1 MKNKLV
7 ELADK
12 YEIKDFLKN
21 DPSQFL
27 YYYKTVRDT
36 ELCAFIAALLSF
48 GSRKQFIPKINFIM
62 NEADKSGG
70 IYKWIS
76 GGIYKK
82 TFCANDE
89 KKFYR
94 FYSYD
99 DFYKLFLKLENI
111 LKKEKTLGEFI
122 KKEYMTRSNVRGTK
136 SAAVAKP
143 TAHGTISPNLKITTR
158 APSTYLVD
166 IIADIFNDCSIVPST
181 KTSAKKRLC
190 MFLRWMVRD
199 NSPVD
204 KGLWTWYPKKDLIIP
219 LDVHVLEEA
228 KKLKLIPENAGATR
242 KTAELLSKEAKKY
255 FPEDPARLDFALFGL
270 GVDKN

>member
-12 YEIKDFLKN
+12 YETKDFLKN

-70 IYKWIS
+70 IYKWILDR
-76 GGIYKK
+76 IYKK
-82 TFCANDE
+82 AFCANDE

-99 DFYKLFLKLENI
+99 DFYDFGMSEEDMLSFGGWWGTDGDLYVSLSYYDGVVTVDHLTE
-111 LKKEKTLGEFI
+111 LPD
-122 KKEYMTRSNVRGTK
+122 YSN
-136 SAAVAKP
+136 
-143 TAHGTISPNLKITTR
+143 
-158 APSTYLVD
+158 
-166 IIADIFNDCSIVPST
+166 
-181 KTSAKKRLC
+181 
-190 MFLRWMVRD
+190 
-199 NSPVD
+199 
-204 KGLWTWYPKKDLIIP
+204 
-219 LDVHVLEEA
+219 
-228 KKLKLIPENAGATR
+228 
-242 KTAELLSKEAKKY
+242 
-255 FPEDPARLDFALFGL
+255 LFGE
-270 GVDKN
+270 